1 MTRIR
6 LLPPIVLAVLLGA
19 CSVSEGG
26 GAGGAGAEPAGSPA
40 PNAASAIDGAT
51 GTAAAGR
58 RIDPRRGGLDL
69 GFGEW
74 AITLE
79 ADRVRPG
86 PITFVIRNGGTMIH
100 GFEIQAEDDDGDHSG
115 PGHGELK
122 LEGPAFGPG
131 ETVRID
137 AVLPP
142 GRYEIECF
150 VAEHDDRGM
159 RATLIVERGA
169 PLVAAEPAG
178 AEAGAGVVAIADFA
192 FSPPV
197 IEVEA
202 GGEVSWTNDDPTP
215 HTVTAEGAFDS
226 GTLDP
231 GARFSASLDRPG
243 SYAYVCQ
250 IHPTMRGTVRVVDP
264 AAP

>member
-6 LLPPIVLAVLLGA
+6 PLATILLVVLLGA
-19 CSVSEGG
+19 CSAAEGDDVG
-26 GAGGAGAEPAGSPA
+26 VGASADAAGSPA
-40 PNAASAIDGAT
+40 SNATSADGDRG
-51 GTAAAGR
+51 GTSAAGR

-74 AITLE
+74 AIALE

-86 PITFVIRNGGTMIH
+86 PITFVIRNAGTMIH
-100 GFEIQAEDDDGDHSG
+100 GFEIEAEDDDGDHSG

-122 LEGPAFGPG
+122 LEGPAFDPG

-137 AVLPP
+137 AVLPA

-150 VAEHDDRGM
+150 VAEHDARGM

-178 AEAGAGVVAIADFA
+178 VVADEVSIADFA
-192 FSPPV
+192 FSP
-197 IEVEA
+197 
-202 GGEVSWTNDDPTP
+202 
-215 HTVTAEGAFDS
+215 
-226 GTLDP
+226 
-231 GARFSASLDRPG
+231 
-243 SYAYVCQ
+243 
-250 IHPTMRGTVRVVDP
+250 
-264 AAP
+264 